1 MLSSVIDDSQAGH
14 TILRLPGLASAH
26 SHAFQRALRSRTHR
40 RSSPSENFWSWRGLM
55 FALAAKLDP
64 DSIFELSR
72 YAFVELAQSGVTAV
86 GEFHY
91 VHHAP
96 GGRPYAQRTV
106 MAERVIDAAL
116 AAGIRIT
123 LLRTVYLRAGFQ
135 QALAPGQ
142 DRFVDRDVDEA
153 LADTL
158 TLHTRY
164 AGHPR
169 VRIGIAPHSIRAVPI
184 AQVTAIAEFARSY
197 GLPCHMHISEQRREL
212 DECRNE
218 YATTPVALLAEHGIL
233 DGAFTGIHGTH
244 MTAAETAALGSSGAH
259 LCLCRTTE
267 RDLGDGLPDVAG
279 LVEAGVHLCVG
290 ADSHAS
296 SDHFEEMRA
305 VELDERIRTEQRV
318 AALQATQLLEIGS
331 RSGYRSIGWAD
342 AGGADQI
349 ILRGD
354 DPALAG
360 LDPALP
366 DDAAVFAGSPRA
378 VIQVSVGGATI
389 IDEGVHPLLAASRAA
404 FVSRLQS
411 WL

>member
-1 MLSSVIDDSQAGH
+1 MLSSVIDGSQACH
-14 TILRLPGLASAH
+14 PRLRLPGLASAH

-40 RSSPSENFWSWRGLM
+40 RSSPSESFWSWRGLM

-106 MAERVIDAAL
+106 MAECVINAAL

-169 VRIGIAPHSIRAVPI
+169 VRIGIAPHSILAAPT
-184 AQVTAIAEFARSY
+184 AQVTASSDFARSDC
-197 GLPCHMHISEQRREL
+197 LHCPMHPTYVSDRQGDCPICGMRLVPIESQAEHEEAVEQTQQQGEERKPLYYRHPMQPNVTSPEPKKDEMGMDYVPVYPEEAKTEQPPDSFDRAAVSISSEKQQLIGVRT
-212 DECRNE
+212 
-218 YATTPVALLAEHGIL
+218 APVARRTLGKLVRASGR
-233 DGAFTGIHGTH
+233 GAYAPDLYNAIV
-244 MTAAETAALGSSGAH
+244 EYLEALKSREKSK
-259 LCLCRTTE
+259 
-267 RDLGDGLPDVAG
+267 
-279 LVEAGVHLCVG
+279 
-290 ADSHAS
+290 DSTCPGG
-296 SDHFEEMRA
+296 RA
-305 VELDERIRTEQRV
+305 R
-318 AALQATQLLEIGS
+318 
-331 RSGYRSIGWAD
+331 AD
-342 AGGADQI
+342 ARIHSSTFQF
-349 ILRGD
+349 R
-354 DPALAG
+354 
-360 LDPALP
+360 
-366 DDAAVFAGSPRA
+366 
-378 VIQVSVGGATI
+378 
-389 IDEGVHPLLAASRAA
+389 
-404 FVSRLQS
+404 
-411 WL
+411 

>member
-1 MLSSVIDDSQAGH
+1 MLSSVIDGNEAGNRL
-14 TILRLPGLASAH
+14 LRLPGLASAH

-40 RSSPSENFWSWRGLM
+40 RSNPSESFWSWRGLM
-55 FALAAKLDP
+55 FALAAQLDP

-96 GGRPYAQRTV
+96 GGQSYAQRTV

-123 LLRTVYLRAGFQ
+123 LLRTVYLRAGFRQ
-135 QALAPGQ
+135 TLAPGQ
-142 DRFVDRDVDEA
+142 DRFVDRTLDEA

-169 VRIGIAPHSIRAVPI
+169 VRIGIAPHSIGAVPI
-184 AQVTAIAEFARSY
+184 VQVAAIAQFARSH

-212 DECRNE
+212 DECRQE

-244 MTAAETAALGSSGAH
+244 MTAAEIAALGGSGAH
-259 LCLCRTTE
+259 LCICRTTE
-267 RDLGDGLPDVAG
+267 RDLGDGQPDVAEM
-279 LVEAGVHLCVG
+279 VDAGVPLCIGV
-290 ADSHAS
+290 DSHAS

-305 VELDERIRTEQRV
+305 VELDERIRSERRV
-318 AALQATQLLEIGS
+318 AALQATQLLKMGS
-331 RSGYRSIGWAD
+331 HSGYRSIGWAD
-342 AGGADQI
+342 AIGADQVL
-349 ILRGD
+349 LRPD

-360 LDPALP
+360 FDPALP
-366 DDAAVFAGSPRA
+366 DDAVVFAGSPRA
-378 VIQVSVGGATI
+378 VEQVSVGDATI
-389 IDEGVHPLLAASRAA
+389 VEAGVHPLLAASRTA